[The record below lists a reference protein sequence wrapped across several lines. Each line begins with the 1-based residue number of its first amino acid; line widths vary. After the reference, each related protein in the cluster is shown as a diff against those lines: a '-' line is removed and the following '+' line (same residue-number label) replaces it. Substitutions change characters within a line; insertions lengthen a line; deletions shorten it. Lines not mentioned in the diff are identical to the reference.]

1 VNTIKN
7 IDKKLDI
14 LVYLRSSKS
23 WRIAWI
29 SNYYVKWFIL
39 GTIIGVVAGISA
51 LTFYFTLK
59 LMEHLFLGLVVGI
72 SVPEPIGEGGSLESE
87 FKVINLW
94 LIPVSTTLGGLLSGL
109 IVYTW
114 APEAEGHGTDAAI
127 NAYHKLQGKI
137 RRRIPLIKLFASA
150 ITIGSG
156 GSAGREGPTAQL
168 SAGIASAIADLLRL
182 SPDDRRR
189 AVAVGIGA
197 GIGSIF
203 KAPIGGAILAAEV
216 LYMRD
221 IEYEVIFPALVASAV
236 GYSIFG
242 SIVGFTPIFGYYT
255 GVFDPVSLPL
265 YVVLGIIDGL
275 FAVLYIKTFYKIHDS
290 FKKWRISN
298 YAKPVVGGMLTGL
311 VGIMA
316 PQVLGTSYG
325 WINLAMFEKLSLF
338 TSPLFPPIVLLTAL
352 PFLKIL
358 ATSFT
363 IGSGG
368 SGGVFAPGIVIG
380 ALVGLDIGLLF
391 HHLFPSLAS
400 DVAPFV
406 IVSMLALFGAAAKAP
421 LAVMFMVVE
430 MTGSYQLLPAAMIAI
445 ATAYLVSG
453 NNTIYR
459 AQVPTRRDSPVHIGE
474 YSIPVLMEIKVSDC
488 ELNKGPVV
496 KINESVN
503 NVINVM
509 LQHHYTSLP
518 VVNYN
523 GDLIG
528 VVYLLD
534 ILGKTGAVG
543 LYVKALSGYV
553 QPDSTLYDA
562 WEIMSRENLTWVPV
576 VKNEKIIGILTM
588 ESMRRAYDLK
598 IRSARSTSNK
608 SQLKFT

>member
-1 VNTIKN
+1 
-7 IDKKLDI
+7 
-14 LVYLRSSKS
+14 
-23 WRIAWI
+23 
-29 SNYYVKWFIL
+29 
-39 GTIIGVVAGISA
+39 
-51 LTFYFTLK
+51 
-59 LMEHLFLGLVVGI
+59 
-72 SVPEPIGEGGSLESE
+72 
-87 FKVINLW
+87 
-94 LIPVSTTLGGLLSGL
+94 
-109 IVYTW
+109 
-114 APEAEGHGTDAAI
+114 
-127 NAYHKLQGKI
+127 
-137 RRRIPLIKLFASA
+137 
-150 ITIGSG
+150 
-156 GSAGREGPTAQL
+156 
-168 SAGIASAIADLLRL
+168 
-182 SPDDRRR
+182 
-189 AVAVGIGA
+189 
-197 GIGSIF
+197 
-203 KAPIGGAILAAEV
+203 
-216 LYMRD
+216 
-221 IEYEVIFPALVASAV
+221 V

-275 FAVLYIKTFYKIHDS
+275 FAVLYIKTFYTIHDS

-298 YAKPVVGGMLTGL
+298 YAKPVVGGVLTGL

-430 MTGSYQLLPAAMIAI
+430 MTGSYQLLPAAMIAVT
-445 ATAYLVSG
+445 TAYLVSG

-523 GDLIG
+523 GDLVG